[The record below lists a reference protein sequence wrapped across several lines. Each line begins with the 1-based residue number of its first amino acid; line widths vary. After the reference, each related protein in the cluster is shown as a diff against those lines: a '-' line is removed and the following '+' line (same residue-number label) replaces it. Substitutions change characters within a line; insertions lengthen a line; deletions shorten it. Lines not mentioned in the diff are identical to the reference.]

1 VRVVGIWPN
10 LRRCIPPAEP
20 RWCLIRART
29 IQTGKCR
36 ERPEETSVL
45 LLSEPPVIALSHAG
59 PWARFFLRQNRMAGA
74 RPARSYY
81 LKTIE
86 GTSQSLWLPHTRES
100 QIFLRLGG
108 TAPPLVRFR
117 LAGRAA
123 PPSPIPSRPVPL
135 EPRCNFAGALR
146 FQRPSQPLPLL
157 PRSPLL
163 TLTLLRQPVLTYAV
177 APAHGPQPLP
187 KRWSCRHFVTTAHVQ
202 AAFAG

>member
-1 VRVVGIWPN
+1 M
-10 LRRCIPPAEP
+10 RRCISQAEP

-36 ERPEETSVL
+36 ERPKETLFVL

-74 RPARSYY
+74 RRTFGPARSYY

-135 EPRCNFAGALR
+135 EPRRSYTGALR
-146 FQRPSQPLPLL
+146 FRASHIEATHPNSRRPTHPE
-157 PRSPLL
+157 
-163 TLTLLRQPVLTYAV
+163 
-177 APAHGPQPLP
+177 PQGADADL
-187 KRWSCRHFVTTAHVQ
+187 CANL
-202 AAFAG
+202 G

>member
-1 VRVVGIWPN
+1 MRVVGIWPN

-45 LLSEPPVIALSHAG
+45 LLSKPPVIALSHAG

-123 PPSPIPSRPVPL
+123 RPQPHPLKARPL
-135 EPRCNFAGALR
+135 EPGEIAPGLFDFGPATSKQPTQTPAG
-146 FQRPSQPLPLL
+146 
-157 PRSPLL
+157 PRIPNPKVL
-163 TLTLLRQPVLTYAV
+163 TLTSAPTWANLCRCPRPRPQRWATEEALLGGAN
-177 APAHGPQPLP
+177 
-187 KRWSCRHFVTTAHVQ
+187 F
-202 AAFAG
+202 

>member
-1 VRVVGIWPN
+1 MRVVGIWPN

-29 IQTGKCR
+29 IHTGKCR
-36 ERPEETSVL
+36 ERPKETLFVL

-100 QIFLRLGG
+100 QILGE
-108 TAPPLVRFR
+108 PLPQWCVFR

-177 APAHGPQPLP
+177 APAHGP
-187 KRWSCRHFVTTAHVQ
+187 
-202 AAFAG
+202 

>member
-74 RPARSYY
+74 RRTFGPARSYY

-86 GTSQSLWLPHTRES
+86 GTSQSLWLPHTAKAKFFCDWGE
-100 QIFLRLGG
+100 
-108 TAPPLVRFR
+108 PLPQWCVFR

-177 APAHGPQPLP
+177 APAHGP
-187 KRWSCRHFVTTAHVQ
+187 
-202 AAFAG
+202 